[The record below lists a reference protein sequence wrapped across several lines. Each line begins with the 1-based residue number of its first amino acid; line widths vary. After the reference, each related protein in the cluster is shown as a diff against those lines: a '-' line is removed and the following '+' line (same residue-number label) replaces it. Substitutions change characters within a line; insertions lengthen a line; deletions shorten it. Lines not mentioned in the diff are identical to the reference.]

1 MPPGTIA
8 SDSKVAKFP
17 AKPAVA
23 SRKRFDSSRF
33 ARWERRV
40 IWVLVAYLALVCA
53 LLLLSDEMRAGLAR
67 APLWIWPLAL
77 AITSGALL
85 LRALRWIALSRAAR
99 VSISAGALVGVYLS
113 GFPLTLTPARA
124 GELWRAWLMKRR
136 YHVPARTVLPL
147 IAADRLLDLNV
158 LAIFAALFFAPSAIA
173 YVLCIALLVLPA
185 TSLSHGGRIALAV
198 VKGAWRVAGKRA
210 PRRAA
215 FFSATARGLT
225 AVLSWKRYVPLLALS
240 LAAWGLEVAAMV
252 VVLNA
257 LNGTIT
263 FAGAASALGIANIAG
278 VLTFIPGG
286 IGGQEATLGALFV
299 AAGNSAA
306 VAVLAVA
313 VMRICTLWYSIA
325 LGTPILLTLSAR
337 NTTEDASIRTTRL
350 PRHQ

>member
-1 MPPGTIA
+1 MPPDTIA
-8 SDSKVAKFP
+8 SDSEVAKFP
-17 AKPAVA
+17 ARPAVA
-23 SRKRFDSSRF
+23 SRMSIDSSRF

-40 IWVLVAYLALVCA
+40 IWVLAAYLALVCA

-77 AITSGALL
+77 AFTSGALL
-85 LRALRWIALSRAAR
+85 LRSLRWIALARAAR
-99 VSISAGALVGVYLS
+99 VAISAGALAGVYLS

-136 YHVPARTVLPL
+136 YRVPARTVLPL

-158 LAIFAALFFAPSAIA
+158 LAIFAALIFSPSAWA
-173 YVLCIALLVLPA
+173 YVLCLALLAFPA
-185 TSLSHGGRIALAV
+185 AGLSHGGRLALAA
-198 VKGAWRVAGKRA
+198 VKCAWKIAGKRA

-225 AVLSWKRYVPLLALS
+225 AVLSWQRYVPLLALS

-257 LNGTIT
+257 LDGTIT

-299 AAGNSAA
+299 AAGNSAG
-306 VAVLAVA
+306 VAALAVA
-313 VMRICTLWYSIA
+313 VMRMCTLWYSIA
-325 LGTPILLTLSAR
+325 LGTPFLLSLSAR
-337 NTTEDASIRTTRL
+337 KKAKGAASRPTKL
-350 PRHQ
+350 PRVP